1 MRRGWIG
8 KKPLNHALGDAMKL
22 YAGITDADW
31 FRYLR
36 ERNAEEMNFWHPRA
50 TTKFKILEQN
60 ELFYSNLSIQKV

>member
-1 MRRGWIG
+1 
-8 KKPLNHALGDAMKL
+8 MKL